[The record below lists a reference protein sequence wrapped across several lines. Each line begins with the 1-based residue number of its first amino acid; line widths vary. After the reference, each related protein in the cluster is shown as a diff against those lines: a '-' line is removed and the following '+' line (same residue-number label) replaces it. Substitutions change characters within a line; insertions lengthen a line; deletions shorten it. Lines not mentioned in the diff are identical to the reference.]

1 MKGLEI
7 FLIFGVIFIM
17 MAIILGIASII
28 FFCVKGKKLRDNLKE
43 EYGEPSKYNL
53 KIME

>member
-1 MKGLEI
+1 MKGLDI
-7 FLIFGVIFIM
+7 FLIFGVVLIM
-17 MAIILGIASII
+17 MAIILGIAGTI
-28 FFCVKGKKLRDNLKE
+28 FFYVKGKRLRDNLKE